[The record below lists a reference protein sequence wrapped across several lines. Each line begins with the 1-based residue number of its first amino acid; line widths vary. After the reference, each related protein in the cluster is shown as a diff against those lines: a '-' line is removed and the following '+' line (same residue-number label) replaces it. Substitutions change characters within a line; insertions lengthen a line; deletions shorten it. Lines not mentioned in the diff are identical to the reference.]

1 MSDDTETTPRDTL
14 PHPAPLGRE
23 FTIAL
28 QLAPTR
34 RPPIGVGFANK
45 PNDGRYF
52 NKRAETAFECVQ
64 WVGRG
69 GALSESANLLTA
81 LRHTQWMIAMR

>member
-45 PNDGRYF
+45 PNDGGYF

-81 LRHTQWMIAMR
+81 LTHRSGRPQC